1 MLGVV
6 RGLLPQAEA
15 AGFATD
21 FTFDPTARLL
31 AAIAAGERGDV
42 AILTEQGAAQLAAQR
57 VLVPETRRNVAR
69 SVIGL
74 AVRRGA
80 PKPDIGTL
88 DAFRATLLAAPSIA
102 LSAAGASGI
111 FLAGLIERLG
121 IAEAV
126 RAKATIIPQ
135 GLTAE
140 LAARGE
146 VALAIQQVSELMAV
160 PGVDIVG
167 PLPPEA
173 NEALVFTVA
182 RFAGAD
188 PAADAFI
195 AWLAAALTPERL
207 RGGGLEPM

>member
-1 MLGVV
+1 VLGVV
-6 RGLLPQAEA
+6 RALRPEAEA

-21 FTFDPTARLL
+21 FRFDPTARLL

-42 AILTEQGAAQLAAQR
+42 AILTEQGAAQLAAQG
-57 VLVPETRRNVAR
+57 VLLAETRRDLAR

-74 AVRRGA
+74 AVPSGA
-80 PKPDIGTL
+80 PKPDIWTL
-88 DAFRATLLAAPSIA
+88 DAFRETLLAAPSIA

-146 VALAIQQVSELMAV
+146 VAIAIQQVSELMAV

-173 NEALVFTVA
+173 NEALVFTAA
-182 RFAGAD
+182 RFAGGD
-188 PAADAFI
+188 PAVDAFI
-195 AWLAAALTPERL
+195 AWLDAALTPERL
-207 RGGGLEPM
+207 RAGGLEPM